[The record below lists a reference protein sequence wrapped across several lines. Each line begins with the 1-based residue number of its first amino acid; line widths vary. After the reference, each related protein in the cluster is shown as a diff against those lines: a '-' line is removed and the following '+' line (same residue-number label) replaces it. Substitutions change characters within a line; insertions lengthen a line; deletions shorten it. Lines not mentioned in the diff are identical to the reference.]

1 MSEISRFRF
10 VIDGRPV
17 PKGRPRFGK
26 GRVHTPKKTKEFE
39 HKVKVLALDAR
50 NKAHLKAHDGP
61 VTLLLAFDKKQA
73 VCDVVYLQPS
83 ESYNTGTPDLDNLI
97 KAVSDALNGVAYED
111 DSQVVEMQ
119 AVKLA

>member
-1 MSEISRFRF
+1 MERAES
-10 VIDGRPV
+10 
-17 PKGRPRFGK
+17 
-26 GRVHTPKKTKEFE
+26 
-39 HKVKVLALDAR
+39 
-50 NKAHLKAHDGP
+50 
-61 VTLLLAFDKKQA
+61 TLQRK
-73 VCDVVYLQPS
+73 PS